1 MSECQG
7 EHKIEMAGGDDAV
20 LLIHGLTGSPFEMK
34 YLARRLNRA
43 GFTVKGPC
51 LAGHGKTLADLKKSR
66 WQDWYQTVAD
76 AFYEL
81 KKQHAT
87 VSVAG
92 LCMGALLA
100 LALSAEFKG
109 DIAAISLLST
119 TLSYDGWGLPWYK
132 FLIPLAYYTPAGYLY
147 SFEEREPYGIK
158 NKALRVRIVEGMKD
172 NSIAYSSVP
181 GVSMREL
188 FKLINV
194 TKKLIPQVKTPTL
207 ILHSQEDDLASKKN
221 ALYVQKNIGASDVRL
236 VLLDDC
242 YHMLPID
249 NQRDVVAAETVA
261 FFKDHTS
268 LRRKLFRETQIIAT
282 ENLASSEPRQ
292 LQI

>member
-1 MSECQG
+1 MS
-7 EHKIEMAGGDDAV
+7 EHKIELAGGDDAV
-20 LLIHGLTGSPFEMK
+20 ILIHGLTGSPFEMK

-51 LAGHGKTLADLKKSR
+51 LAGHGKTLSDLKKSR
-66 WQDWYQTVAD
+66 WQDWYRTVAD
-76 AFYEL
+76 EFREL
-81 KKQHAT
+81 KKRHAT

-100 LALSAEFKG
+100 LLLSAEFKG
-109 DIAAISLLST
+109 DVAAISLLST

-147 SFEEREPYGIK
+147 SFKEREPYGIK

-172 NSIAYSSVP
+172 SSIAYSSIP

-207 ILHSQEDDLASKKN
+207 ILHSEEDDLASKEN
-221 ALYVQKNIGASDVRL
+221 ALYVKKYIGASDVRL

-249 NQRDVVAAETVA
+249 NQRDIVADEIIA
-261 FFKDHTS
+261 FFKHHTAFIGKR
-268 LRRKLFRETQIIAT
+268 LEDIQVIAT
-282 ENLASSEPRQ
+282 ENPSSFEPRQ

>member
-1 MSECQG
+1 MSD
-7 EHKIEMAGGDDAV
+7 HKIEIDMKGGDDAV

-51 LAGHGKTLADLKKSR
+51 LAGHGKTLSDLKKSR
-66 WQDWYQTVAD
+66 WQDWYRTVAD
-76 AFYEL
+76 EFREL
-81 KKQHAT
+81 KEQYAT

-100 LALSAEFKG
+100 LFLSAEFKREV
-109 DIAAISLLST
+109 AAIALLST
-119 TLSYDGWGLPWYK
+119 TLFYDGWGLPWYK
-132 FLIPLAYYTPAGYLY
+132 FLLPLAYYTPAGYIY

-158 NKALRVRIVEGMKD
+158 NKALRVRIVELMKD
-172 NSIAYSSVP
+172 SSIAHSSVP

-188 FKLINV
+188 FKLINT

-221 ALYVQKNIGASDVRL
+221 ALYVQKNIGARDVRM

-249 NQRDVVAAETVA
+249 NQRDVVADEIIT
-261 FFKDHTS
+261 FFKDRTA
-268 LRRKLFRETQIIAT
+268 LRRKSFRDTRIIST
-282 ENLASSEPRQ
+282 KNLASSNLR
-292 LQI
+292 

>member
-1 MSECQG
+1 MS
-7 EHKIEMAGGDDAV
+7 EHKIYMEGGDDAV

-51 LAGHGKTLADLKKSR
+51 LAGHGKTLSDLKKSC
-66 WQDWYQTVAD
+66 WQDWYRTVAD
-76 AFYEL
+76 AFCEL
-81 KKQHAT
+81 KERHTT

-100 LALSAEFKG
+100 LSLSAEFKG
-109 DIAAISLLST
+109 DVAAISLLST

-132 FLIPLAYYTPAGYLY
+132 FLLPLAYYTPAGYLY

-172 NSIAYSSVP
+172 SSIAYSSVP

-188 FKLINV
+188 FKLINA

-207 ILHSQEDDLASKKN
+207 ILHSKEDDLASKKN
-221 ALYVQKNIGASDVRL
+221 ALYVRNNIGASDVRL

-249 NQRDVVAAETVA
+249 NQRDVVATETVA
-261 FFKDHTS
+261 FFKDRTS
-268 LRRKLFRETQIIAT
+268 LRRKIFRDAHIITT
-282 ENLASSEPRQ
+282 ENLVSAKPGQ